1 MILLWYNFCFTDTQ
15 TCAVVDSRSF
25 NSPIIPDMC
34 GSGQVSLR
42 IKNRRAFDRRF
53 TAFPCVPTGF
63 KKNINCHVHTPYVFR
78 SNTCTAPPVGL
89 LPVSERF
96 ALLHNPPPPPISAPC
111 KHSVTP
117 LPASFGAPTTAP
129 LPNLRKKNLAALVHE
144 NGYLQFMTVFY
155 GSTGMRI
162 FWEYTTLPEAET

>member
-96 ALLHNPPPPPISAPC
+96 ALLHNPPPPPSPPHANILSL
-111 KHSVTP
+111 HSP
-117 LPASFGAPTTAP
+117 LP
-129 LPNLRKKNLAALVHE
+129 LELLLRLHSLTSAKK
-144 NGYLQFMTVFY
+144 T
-155 GSTGMRI
+155 
-162 FWEYTTLPEAET
+162 